1 MRSYYP
7 CRWKRKGCYSLVT
20 LCGSSRFWA
29 LMDSLHWREAAE
41 TLLVLRTVRSIHLCP
56 WHYLLESEWH
66 SVSPETTENLQ
77 EQSLHGPLCCPGRPA
92 ERMRHLGVFGITVS
106 ARVDWP
112 SPSEWHQVYL
122 LRHWV
127 GIKRKL
133 REAEGTLH
141 PGETALQRLIP
152 LVAVTSSFHH
162 DSQETGTL
170 HLIHNFQDHISFSQ
184 IQNGNN
190 CVHRLSKSHYLQND
204 FLNFIMK
211 NIIDYMARKYQ
222 PGVPHPEKCLVSL

>member
-41 TLLVLRTVRSIHLCP
+41 TLWVLGTVRPIHLCP

-77 EQSLHGPLCCPGRPA
+77 EQTLHGPLCCPGRLA
-92 ERMRHLGVFGITVS
+92 ERMVHLGVFGITVS

-127 GIKRKL
+127 CISLQESWGKL
-133 REAEGTLH
+133 KGRCTLV
-141 PGETALQRLIP
+141 RLLSNVWFFLSLWLHHSI
-152 LVAVTSSFHH
+152 VT
-162 DSQETGTL
+162 
-170 HLIHNFQDHISFSQ
+170 
-184 IQNGNN
+184 
-190 CVHRLSKSHYLQND
+190 VRRLELST
-204 FLNFIMK
+204 
-211 NIIDYMARKYQ
+211 
-222 PGVPHPEKCLVSL
+222 